1 MVQRVTGQGLREDR
15 RDRAVAG
22 TKVPDFTNLAYG
34 LVLRSDATVADDGA
48 VVGDPTELALVVLAA
63 KLGVDAEHTTGLP
76 EAGRSPVRLRVQV
89 HVDVPPVSPRRRRAD
104 RAAGQGGPD
113 VVLARC
119 STSGRIVGDERVS
132 LDQTRES
139 IEQANAEMGGQGL
152 RVLAFAARIVEE
164 AELEQMQADPMSL
177 TNGLSLIGLV
187 GIIDPCVP
195 GEGSRRHRP

>member
-1 MVQRVTGQGLREDR
+1 M
-15 RDRAVAG
+15 AG

-34 LVLRSDATVADDGA
+34 LVLCSDATVADDGA
-48 VVGDPTELALVVLAA
+48 VVGDPTELALVVLRPSWAWMPSTHD
-63 KLGVDAEHTTGLP
+63 GPT

-89 HVDVPPVSPRRRRAD
+89 HVDVPPCPPRRRRAD
-104 RAAGQGGPD
+104 RATGQGGPD

-177 TNGLSLIGLV
+177 TNGLSSSVWESSIL
-187 GIIDPCVP
+187 CVP
-195 GEGSRRHRP
+195 RRRQPSPPP